1 MNAAVQAGPAAN
13 VLKSVNPAAAAS
25 DPAAAAAEA
34 ALPEGGFKE
43 VLEKQM
49 QSASAAGDAAAASSG
64 EAQPLLLDTP
74 VPLQMTDSNRMAAD
88 AMIAFLALQ
97 PASAAPFVPVDPVDP
112 SALPDPLMQSMA
124 RAPLSAWA
132 RPAGDG
138 AAGAGLIR
146 PAGDGAA
153 GAELARSAQA
163 PAAAVLEPEAQAAIG
178 AAAGKALPQPVPDP
192 SAALRGLLAEASAA
206 TRAGDPVFVQTA
218 AVDAVPG
225 TTGGVLPASAAPAA
239 PGASDVRVASTQV
252 ATPFGRPEWA
262 NAMNERVTWLV
273 GQRMQS
279 ADIQINPPQLG
290 PVEVRITIQND
301 QANVYFTAQNSA
313 VREAIQA
320 ALPRLNEML
329 AQGGLSLGQASV
341 GAESFA
347 GQQQA
352 SRDGNSRRPA
362 PEGLDVL
369 PAMQATALP
378 VHAGSTALRGRAG
391 IDMFV

>member
-13 VLKSVNPAAAAS
+13 VLKSTNPAAAAS

-34 ALPEGGFKE
+34 ALPDGGFKE
-43 VLEKQM
+43 VLEKRM
-49 QSASAAGDAAAASSG
+49 QFASAAGDAAPASPG
-64 EAQPLLLDTP
+64 DAQPVLVDTP
-74 VPLQMTDSNRMAAD
+74 VQLQMTDSNRIASD
-88 AMIAFLALQ
+88 AMVAFLASQ
-97 PASAAPFVPVDPVDP
+97 PAPGAPFVPVVPVDPVDPVDP

-124 RAPLSAWA
+124 RVPLSAWA
-132 RPAGDG
+132 RPV
-138 AAGAGLIR
+138 
-146 PAGDGAA
+146 GDGAA
-153 GAELARSAQA
+153 GAELVRSAQA
-163 PAAAVLEPEAQAAIG
+163 PAAAVLEPEPHAAIG
-178 AAAGKALPQPVPDP
+178 AAAGKALPQAVPDP
-192 SAALRGLLAEASAA
+192 AAALRGLLAEASAA
-206 TRAGDPVFVQTA
+206 TRAGDPVFVQPA

-239 PGASDVRVASTQV
+239 PGASDVRIASTQV

-279 ADIQINPPQLG
+279 ADIQITPPQLG

-301 QANVYFTAQNSA
+301 QANVYFTAQSSA

-352 SRDGNSRRPA
+352 SRDGNGRRPA

-378 VHAGSTALRGRAG
+378 GQAGATALRGRAG